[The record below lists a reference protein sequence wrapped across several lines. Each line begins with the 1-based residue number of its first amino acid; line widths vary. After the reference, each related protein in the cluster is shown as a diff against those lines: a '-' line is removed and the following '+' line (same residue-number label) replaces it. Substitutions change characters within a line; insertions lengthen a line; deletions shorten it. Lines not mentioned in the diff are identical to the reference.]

1 MGTVM
6 EKGLYAQLAG
16 LLAYPQEDIKLKTDE
31 CFKALSA
38 VSAQYPPEVGVELG
52 RFQKD
57 LEEMPLDDV
66 QGVYSYT
73 FELSADY
80 SLDMGYHL
88 YDGFKRANN
97 LATVKTMYR
106 EQGFP
111 YDQLSKGELPDHLP
125 VVLLFLDF
133 VREKDA
139 QLMKDFRQSFLIL
152 AMEKLNKNFEKNVKN
167 LYRHLI
173 SAIYRILEKDV
184 KEAK

>member
-1 MGTVM
+1 M
-6 EKGLYAQLAG
+6 EKALYAHLAG
-16 LLAYPQEDIKLKTDE
+16 LLSYPREDIKSRTDE
-31 CFKALSA
+31 CFKALASSG
-38 VSAQYPPEVGVELG
+38 VEYPPEVGVELG

-88 YDGFKRANN
+88 FDGFKRANN

-111 YDQLSKGELPDHLP
+111 FDQIAKGELPDHLP
-125 VVLLFLDF
+125 VLLLFLDF
-133 VREKDA
+133 LREKDA
-139 QLMKDFRQSFLIL
+139 TLMKDFRQSFVIL

-173 SAIYRILEKDV
+173 GAIYRILEKDV